1 MASQGTYTLKAPA
14 VRNDGAGSRIASR
27 LASRIG
33 RRLAAALKQVQYGRQ
48 MQALSQLSDGQL
60 AEIGLRRSEIPAYA
74 WRLIHES
81 G

>member
-1 MASQGTYTLKAPA
+1 MASQGTYPLKAPA
-14 VRNDGAGSRIASR
+14 VRDDGAGSRIASR
-27 LASRIG
+27 LG

-48 MQALSQLSDGQL
+48 MQALGQLSDRQL